1 MDNRIAVAVNNL
13 ARELKMANSGKLKI
27 KFHWLPSSIK
37 KHDTVKSA
45 EEKKDR
51 ISNLLKDIMQDP
63 LEKYPRYAPIIQAA
77 EEQADQELRDHPLR
91 GGIGYC
97 HIFWK
102 RKKAILKETYRLDW
116 KSPKELN
123 PGTMFD

>member
-1 MDNRIAVAVNNL
+1 
-13 ARELKMANSGKLKI
+13 MANSGKIKI

-37 KHDTVKSA
+37 KPGTVKSA

-51 ISNLLKDIMQDP
+51 IRSLLKDMKQDP
-63 LEKYPRYAPIIQAA
+63 LEKYPRYAPIILAA

-97 HIFWK
+97 HIFWN
-102 RKKAILKETYRLDW
+102 RKKAILKETYGLDW
-116 KSPKELN
+116 KSPQELN
-123 PGTMFD
+123 PDIMFD